1 MERGG
6 ALSVIFDMIKN
17 QEHYKLL
24 SANTV
29 ELNNAHLQECVSG
42 RVNLVVDLLINL
54 PEGS

>member
-1 MERGG
+1 M
-6 ALSVIFDMIKN
+6 FDMIKN
-17 QEHYKLL
+17 QKHYKLL

-42 RVNLVVDLLINL
+42 RVNLMVDLLINL